1 MQSVSTHP
9 AVPRWYFIPVRV
21 LLITFLLTLLT
32 FAVSLFIGIAGTVIF
47 SWLRGG
53 SANVTLAYRHV
64 ALPSAAI
71 GAGIALV
78 AMAIIEIRRYRQNRA
93 LSQIAHASR

>member
-1 MQSVSTHP
+1 MQSVAHP
-9 AVPRWYFIPVRV
+9 ATPRWYFIPVRV
-21 LLITFLLTLLT
+21 VLITFLLTLLT
-32 FAVSLFIGIAGTVIF
+32 FAVSLFIGIVGTVIF

-64 ALPSAAI
+64 AVPSAAI

-78 AMAIIEIRRYRQNRA
+78 VMVIIEIRRYRQNRA

>member
-1 MQSVSTHP
+1 MQS
-9 AVPRWYFIPVRV
+9 AVARPVTPHWYFIPLRV
-21 LLITFLLTLLT
+21 VLITFLFTLLT
-32 FAVSLFIGIAGTVIF
+32 FAVSLFIGIVGTVIF

-78 AMAIIEIRRYRQNRA
+78 MMAVIEIRRYRQNRA

>member
-1 MQSVSTHP
+1 MQSAAHSAT
-9 AVPRWYFIPVRV
+9 PRWYFIPLRV
-21 LLITFLLTLLT
+21 VLMTFLLTLLT
-32 FAVSLFIGIAGTVIF
+32 FAVSLFIGIVGTVIF

-64 ALPSAAI
+64 ALPSAAV

-78 AMAIIEIRRYRQNRA
+78 VMVIIEIRRYRQNRT